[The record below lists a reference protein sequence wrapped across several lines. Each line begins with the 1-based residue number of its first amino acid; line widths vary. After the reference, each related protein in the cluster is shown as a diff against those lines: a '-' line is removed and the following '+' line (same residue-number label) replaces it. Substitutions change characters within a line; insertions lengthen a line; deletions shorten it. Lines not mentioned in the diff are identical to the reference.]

1 MRYFAQRLV
10 QFLVVF
16 VIVTFVVMTFTR
28 IGSKDPV
35 RDLAGGVVSDI
46 QLAQVE
52 EDYPYFDKPLPVQYG
67 YWIKDLVWER
77 DFGYS
82 YLQSQSGAAMLK
94 QRLPPTIFIGFWAI
108 VIGLLIAVPVGV
120 YSAYRR
126 DGLFDRAAS
135 VSSFGVISM
144 PPLVVGVALLYLV
157 VSRSSFFPTVGA
169 SNYVAPWD
177 NPIDHFKNFFIPA
190 LTLGLGLGGVWS
202 RFLRADMNLTLQSDF
217 IMLAKAK
224 GVSPAR
230 VLWRHA
236 LRSSVLS
243 LITSVALQ
251 TGALVGGAV
260 ISEQF
265 FGPRGIG
272 DRLVF
277 AIQQNDILIL
287 QSITA
292 VLVAAV
298 VLVNLTVDLLYAVVD
313 PRIRDARK
321 LG

>member
-1 MRYFAQRLV
+1 MRYFAQRFA
-10 QFLVVF
+10 QFLIVF
-16 VIVTFVVMTFTR
+16 VIVTFVVLAFTR
-28 IGSKDPV
+28 VGSRDPI
-35 RDLAGGVVSDI
+35 RDLAGGVVSDTQI
-46 QLAQVE
+46 AQVK
-52 EDYPYFDKPLPVQYG
+52 EDYPYLEKPLPVQYG

-82 YLQSQSGAAMLK
+82 YLQSQSTTAMFQ
-94 QRLPPTIFIGFWAI
+94 QRLLPTFFIGFWA
-108 VIGLLIAVPVGV
+108 VVLGLLIAVPVGV

-157 VSRSSFFPTVGA
+157 VSRFSLFPTAGA
-169 SNYVAPWD
+169 SSYVAPWD
-177 NPIDHFKNFFIPA
+177 NPVEHFKNFFIPA
-190 LTLGLGLGGVWS
+190 LTLGLGLAGIWT
-202 RFLRADMNLTLQSDF
+202 RFLRAEMNLTLQSDF

-251 TGALVGGAV
+251 TGTLVGGAV

-277 AIQQNDILIL
+277 AIQQNDILVI

-298 VLVNLTVDLLYAVVD
+298 VLVNLTVDMLYAVVD
-313 PRIRDARK
+313 PRIRHARK
-321 LG
+321 LA

>member
-1 MRYFAQRLV
+1 MRYFAQRLL
-10 QFLVVF
+10 QFVIVF
-16 VIVTFVVMTFTR
+16 VIVTFIVMVFTR
-28 IGSKDPV
+28 IGSKDPT
-35 RDLAGGVVSDI
+35 RDLAGGTVSE
-46 QLAQVE
+46 AQIARVE
-52 EDYPYFDKPLPVQYG
+52 ADYPYLDDPLPVQYVH
-67 YWIKDLVWER
+67 WVKDLVWER

-82 YLQSQSGAAMLK
+82 YLSSQSGADMFK
-94 QRLPPTIFIGFWAI
+94 QRLPSTIFIGFWAI
-108 VIGLLIAVPVGV
+108 IIGLLIAVPVGV

-126 DGLFDRAAS
+126 DGLFDRSAS
-135 VSSFGVISM
+135 VTSFGLISM

-157 VSRSSFFPTVGA
+157 VSRYSLFPTVGA

-177 NPIDHFKNFFIPA
+177 NPIKHFKNFFIPA
-190 LTLGLGLGGVWS
+190 LTLGLGLAGVWS
-202 RFLRADMNLTLQSDF
+202 RFVRADMNLTLQADF

-251 TGALVGGAV
+251 MSALVGGAV

-277 AIQQNDILIL
+277 AIQQNDILVI

-292 VLVAAV
+292 VLVVVV
-298 VLVNLTVDLLYAVVD
+298 VLVNLMVDMLYAVID
-313 PRIRDARK
+313 PRIRHARK

>member
-1 MRYFAQRLV
+1 MRYFAQRFA
-10 QFLVVF
+10 QFLIVF
-16 VIVTFVVMTFTR
+16 VIVTFIVLAFTR
-28 IGSKDPV
+28 IGSRDPI
-35 RDLAGGVVSDI
+35 RDLAGGAVSDVQI
-46 QLAQVE
+46 AQVK
-52 EDYPYFDKPLPVQYG
+52 EDYPYLEKPLPVQYG
-67 YWIKDLVWER
+67 YWVKDLVWEH

-82 YLQSQSGAAMLK
+82 YLQSQSATAMFQ
-94 QRLPPTIFIGFWAI
+94 QRLPPTFFIGFWA
-108 VIGLLIAVPVGV
+108 VVLGLLIAVPVGV

-157 VSRSSFFPTVGA
+157 VSRFSLFPTAGA

-177 NPIDHFKNFFIPA
+177 NPIEHFKNFFIPA
-190 LTLGLGLGGVWS
+190 LTLGLGLAGIWT
-202 RFLRADMNLTLQSDF
+202 RFLRADMNLTLQADF

-277 AIQQNDILIL
+277 AIQQNDILII

-298 VLVNLTVDLLYAVVD
+298 VLVNLTVDMLYAVVD
-313 PRIRDARK
+313 PRIRHARR
-321 LG
+321 LA